1 MKILWIG
8 FGKMGEPMA
17 GRVAAIGHDVTI
29 HDANA
34 GRMAAAVS
42 QGLKTTDDLF
52 ASAAEADVVISS
64 LPNDAV
70 VIAVLGNAGGLVA
83 GMRSGTLLIDTS
95 TISVAA
101 SATVQ
106 ETAARQGVSYVR
118 APVSGT
124 VDAASSGRLTSLIS
138 GPQAVLDAASDIV
151 RAYSATVLPMG
162 DGEQARVMKLAINL
176 MVTTVVT
183 SLSEAFALCRR
194 GGIDTTAALR
204 AFGESAVGT
213 PHLRAKAAALEKGDF
228 TPSFTVTQ
236 ICKDMKLIT
245 EAARDLGVP
254 LMVGGA
260 VDQIMTATAAAGLGE
275 EDYVAC
281 AKVVARLAGLADAP
295 A

>member
-17 GRVAAIGHDVTI
+17 GRVAAAGYDVTI
-29 HDANA
+29 YDASA
-34 GRMAAAVS
+34 ERMAAAAS
-42 QGLKTTDDLF
+42 QGLATTTDPR
-52 ASAAEADVVISS
+52 ASAAGVDAIISS
-64 LPNDAV
+64 LPNDSV
-70 VIAVLGNAGGLVA
+70 VAAMLGSAEGVTA
-83 GMRSGTLLIDTS
+83 SMKPSSLLIETS

-101 SATVQ
+101 SVKVQ
-106 ETAARQGVSYVR
+106 EMALQRGVSYVR

-124 VDAASSGRLTSLIS
+124 IDAAAAGRLTSLLS
-138 GPQAVLDAASDIV
+138 GPQEALAAAGHV
-151 RAYSATVLPMG
+151 VGAYSTTVLAMG

-176 MVTTVVT
+176 MVTTVIT
-183 SLSEAFALCRR
+183 SLAEAYALCRK
-194 GGIDTTAALR
+194 GGIDPATALR

-213 PHLRAKAAALEKGDF
+213 PHLRAKASALEHGNF
-228 TPSFTVTQ
+228 TASFSVAQ

-260 VDQIMTATAAAGLGE
+260 VDQIMTATAAAGLEE

-281 AKVVARLAGLADAP
+281 AKVVSRLAGLADPFA
-295 A
+295 